1 MLTLFF
7 FHFPKT
13 GRQKNRQIPQRKTG
27 KQSGLGSVEFLLIA
41 APVSLLGLG
50 SVETAYWYISRQ
62 AGNLA
67 LLEAARSAA
76 THHGNPASIER
87 AFEKAL
93 LPLFASSGSFSGPQQ
108 RMQAYFASVTQK
120 TGQTPWRIVI
130 QSPSLADFNYFKRSD
145 LAISQQTGLPAID
158 NNYQYEQYQ
167 RMGQAI
173 QSGRNI
179 YQANTLQLELTYAYK
194 PLVPGV
200 SQLFKMLAGNTSAYA
215 NQLQANGM
223 LPIKHSLS
231 VSMQSHP
238 VLWPASTSGKVIY
251 AHDSQLAHTTGD
263 ILQKNDACAGLWCN
277 NPLPPASGMPQT
289 GLPNSPGTGNTTPGT
304 NTQGNTSTTQG
315 NTGTVSS
322 EQQTGQ
328 SPEEILLEQ
337 NDPACGVTLCCT

>member
-7 FHFPKT
+7 FHFTKT
-13 GRQKNRQIPQRKTG
+13 GRQKNRQIQQRKNG

-41 APVSLLGLG
+41 APVLLLGLG
-50 SVETAYWYISRQ
+50 SIETAYWYISRQ

-76 THHGNPASIER
+76 THHGNPASIEQ

-93 LPLFASSGSFSGPQQ
+93 FPLFASSGSFAGPQQ

-120 TGQTPWRIVI
+120 TGLTPWRIVI
-130 QSPSLADFNYFKRSD
+130 QSPTQADFNHFKRSD

-167 RMGQAI
+167 RMGKAI

-179 YQANTLQLELTYAYK
+179 YQANTLLLELTYAYK

-200 SQLFKMLAGNTSAYA
+200 SQLFKMLAGNTSDYA
-215 NQLQANGM
+215 RQLQANGM

-238 VLWPASTSGKVIY
+238 VLWPASASGKVIY
-251 AHDSQLAHTTGD
+251 AHDSQLARTTGS

-277 NPLPPASGMPQT
+277 NPLPPAAGTPQA
-289 GLPNSPGTGNTTPGT
+289 GLPHSPASGNAIPGTDTQRNTG
-304 NTQGNTSTTQG
+304 TQGNTD
-315 NTGTVSS
+315 TVSS
-322 EQQTGQ
+322 EQQSGQ
-328 SPEEILLEQ
+328 SPEETLLEQ